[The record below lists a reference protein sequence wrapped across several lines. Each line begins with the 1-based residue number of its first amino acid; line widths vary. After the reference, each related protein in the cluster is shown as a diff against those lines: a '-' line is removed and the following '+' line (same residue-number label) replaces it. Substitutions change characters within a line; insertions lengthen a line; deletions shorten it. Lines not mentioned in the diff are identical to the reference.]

1 MTKKIRPIQTT
12 TFDLVQI
19 AALLFIPLIISI
31 SLYKIIPIQNVDA
44 LSIVSVTASL
54 NVILWILIIL
64 QIIANYSLIKS
75 FSFRIVVQ
83 INLLILLV
91 YIVSFKILIKALTLK
106 GTPLPSSDIRGDLLA
121 VFNLATMAES
131 GYWSGSSYPPLWPSV
146 IGNLARILDVYVLA
160 LFKPAE
166 FVILILAPILIL
178 FVWRL
183 ILNPVAALV
192 ITLNQT
198 LLTNFDYK
206 NLTLNLIIPLFIY
219 TIIKIRE
226 PTISG
231 KFRFF
236 ALGFVLGFISLS
248 YFGYI
253 YWLLP
258 MLIAGVLL
266 AFFSKD
272 REKYLQRHALLYL
285 GLAAGLGPVI
295 YYRLIEN
302 INVYYVI
309 IIGLFLISLFSKN
322 FIFLGKLL
330 NIFINIG
337 IFLALLVALLTFR
350 AGDTWVEGGI
360 EKNDP
365 TVKSIISL
373 SQTNLVIFLL
383 VIFAFLLLILFK
395 KDLTIILILIGVYV
409 SSATFMYFI
418 ASQMQ
423 VTSRVDL
430 WPRALEVQGYALILI
445 YLFLFLF
452 LLEGLITKNNL
463 IKYFNL
469 SHINLF
475 YLMTFIL
482 FFVGSYLVSTLG
494 STAHASMPYHSFTG
508 AWYAHQGC
516 SNPHED
522 PMLSKVFEF
531 NPGIQNFLRENCSA
545 VNWSPIPN

>member
-12 TFDLVQI
+12 MFDLVQI
-19 AALLFIPLIISI
+19 AALLFIPLIISV
-31 SLYKIIPIQNVDA
+31 SLYKIIPIQNVNA

-54 NVILWILIIL
+54 NVILWLLIIL
-64 QIIANYSLIKS
+64 QIIANYPLIKS
-75 FSFRIVVQ
+75 YSFRIVVQ
-83 INLLILLV
+83 INLFILLV
-91 YIVSFKILIKALTLK
+91 YIVSIKILIKALALK
-106 GTPLPSSDIRGDLLA
+106 GTPLPSSDIRGDLL
-121 VFNLATMAES
+121 VIFNLATIAES
-131 GYWSGSSYPPLWPSV
+131 GYWSGQNYPPLWPSV
-146 IGNLARILDVYVLA
+146 IGNLARILDVYLLS

-183 ILNPVAALV
+183 ILNPIVALV

-198 LLTNFDYK
+198 LFTNFDYK

-219 TIIKIRE
+219 SIIKIKE

-236 ALGFVLGFISLS
+236 TLGFVLGFISLS

-266 AFFSKD
+266 AFFAKEG
-272 REKYLQRHALLYL
+272 EKYLQRNAHLFL

-295 YYRLIEN
+295 YYRFIEN
-302 INVYYVI
+302 ILVYYVI
-309 IIGLFLISLFSKN
+309 IIGIFLISLFSKN
-322 FIFLGKLL
+322 FMVLGK
-330 NIFINIG
+330 FIHILVNIG

-350 AGDTWVEGGI
+350 AGDTWGEGGI

-365 TVKSIISL
+365 TVKYIISL
-373 SQTNLVIFLL
+373 SQTNLAIFFL
-383 VIFAFLLLILFK
+383 VIFAFLILILLK
-395 KDLTIILILIGVYV
+395 KDVTIILILIAVYL

-430 WPRALEVQGYALILI
+430 WPRALEVQGYALSLI
-445 YLFLFLF
+445 FLFLFLF
-452 LLEGLITKNNL
+452 LIEGLITENNL
-463 IKYFNL
+463 IKYLNL

-475 YLMTFIL
+475 YLMIFIL
-482 FFVGSYLVSTLG
+482 FFFGSYLVSSLG
-494 STAHASMPYHSFTG
+494 SSAHASMPYHSFTG
-508 AWYAHQGC
+508 AWFAHQGC

-522 PMLSKVFEF
+522 PMLSKVFESY
-531 NPGIQNFLRENCSA
+531 PDIQNFLRENCSA
-545 VNWSPIPN
+545 VNWPPIPN

>member
-1 MTKKIRPIQTT
+1 MTKSIRQIQTT
-12 TFDLVQI
+12 RFDFVQI

-31 SLYKIIPIQNVDA
+31 SLYRIIPIQNVNA
-44 LSIVSVTASL
+44 LSIVSVTALL
-54 NVILWILIIL
+54 NVILWIIIIL
-64 QIIANYSLIKS
+64 QMIANYPLIKS

-83 INLLILLV
+83 INLFILLI
-91 YIVSFKILIKALTLK
+91 YIVSFKILIKALALK

-131 GYWSGSSYPPLWPSV
+131 GYWSGHGYPPLWPSV
-146 IGNLARILDVYVLA
+146 IGNLARILDVYVLS

-166 FVILILAPILIL
+166 FVILIVAPILIL

-183 ILNPVAALV
+183 ILNPIIALV
-192 ITLNQT
+192 ITVNQT

-219 TIIKIRE
+219 SIMKIKE

-231 KFRFF
+231 KFRFL

-266 AFFSKD
+266 AFFSKE
-272 REKYLQRHALLYL
+272 REKYLQRHAHLYL

-302 INVYYVI
+302 IFVYYVI

-322 FIFLGKLL
+322 LTAFGKLL
-330 NIFINIG
+330 HIFINIG
-337 IFLALLVALLTFR
+337 IFLALLFALLTFR

-365 TVKSIISL
+365 TVKSIIGL
-373 SQTNLVIFLL
+373 SQTNLLIFLL

-395 KDLTIILILIGVYV
+395 KDVTIILILIGVYV

-430 WPRALEVQGYALILI
+430 WPRALEVQGYAIILI
-445 YLFLFLF
+445 CLFLFLF
-452 LLEGLITKNNL
+452 LLEGLITENNL

-482 FFVGSYLVSTLG
+482 FFIGSYLVGSLG

-545 VNWSPIPN
+545 VNWPPIPN